1 LSAAAPGS
9 RHLFLVQSSLQFI
22 LAAAAAEEARQT
34 SQATCRMLFV
44 PDVLDPALF
53 AKVTEGWV
61 DPPFDRVAFLA
72 PRRLSSQT
80 TAATRPWRAMQRDLV
95 QALLDFSPTAVSV
108 FNDRQDAGQTLLI
121 EAAKRFPQA
130 RRECTEDGA
139 HSYTTFTY
147 RRHGAVTKLRQRWR
161 LGRRWADV
169 RVLGTHPLVQQFNAT
184 HPELLRSE
192 LRGDNVR
199 PFPLHRLGAE
209 TMQRLATRFCELV
222 GFDPQ
227 RIMAGAAIVTLNH
240 SDYARRNPDYAA
252 LVQACVAQ
260 LRLSATPYFFK
271 YHPREAAA
279 DYLNLGT
286 QGATGEIAR
295 TLPVECLYLLMR
307 EQPLLVIGGMST
319 SLLTAGLLMPRARTA
334 ALMHASSAG
343 DVWDARLLAALQI
356 TPLANAHSV
365 ADYLVAWRADARNST
380 SPF

>member
-1 LSAAAPGS
+1 LSSAAPGG

-53 AKVTEGWV
+53 AKVTEGWA
-61 DPPFDRVAFLA
+61 DPPFDRVAFMA
-72 PRRLSSQT
+72 PRRLPAQ
-80 TAATRPWRAMQRDLV
+80 TAAARPWRAVRQDLV
-95 QALLDFSPTAVSV
+95 QALLDFSPTTVTV

-121 EAAKRFPQA
+121 EAAMRLPQT

-147 RRHGAVTKLRQRWR
+147 REHGAVTKLRQRWR
-161 LGRRWADV
+161 LGQRWADV
-169 RVLGTHPLVQQFNAT
+169 RVLGTHPLVQRFNAT

-192 LRGDNVR
+192 LRGDKVR
-199 PFPLHRLGAE
+199 PFPLHRLGAD
-209 TMQRLATRFCELV
+209 TMRRMATRFCELV

-227 RIMAGAAIVTLNH
+227 RITAGAAIVTLNH

-252 LVQACVAQ
+252 LVQACVVQ
-260 LRLSATPYFFK
+260 LRAAATPFFFK

-286 QGATGEIAR
+286 QGTTGEIAR

-343 DVWDARLLAALQI
+343 DVWDARLLSALQI
-356 TPLANAHSV
+356 EPLADPASL
-365 ADYLVAWRADARNST
+365 AACLARWRALP
-380 SPF
+380 SPR

>member
-1 LSAAAPGS
+1 LSAAAPGG

-34 SQATCRMLFV
+34 QHATCRMLFL

-53 AKVTEGWV
+53 AQVIEGWT
-61 DPPFDRVAFLA
+61 DMPFDRVAFIA
-72 PRRLSSQT
+72 PRRLPGD
-80 TAATRPWRAMQRDLV
+80 TAPARPWRAIRHDIV
-95 QALLDFSPTAVSV
+95 QALNDFSPTNVTV

-121 EAAKRFPQA
+121 EAAKRFAHA
-130 RRECTEDGA
+130 RRQCTEDGA

-147 RRHGAVTKLRQRWR
+147 RQHGAVTTLRQRWR
-161 LGRRWADV
+161 LGRGWADV

-184 HPELLRSE
+184 HPELLRRE
-192 LRGDNVR
+192 LRGDKVR

-209 TMQRLATRFCELV
+209 TIRHLATCFCERV

-227 RIMAGAAIVTLNH
+227 RIPAGAAILTLNH
-240 SDYARRNPDYAA
+240 SDYARRNPDYVA

-260 LRLSATPYFFK
+260 LSASATPFLFK

-279 DYLNLGT
+279 DPLGLGA
-286 QGATGEIAR
+286 QGAVGEIAR

-319 SLLTAGLLMPRARTA
+319 SLLTAGLLMPQARTA

-343 DVWDARLLAALQI
+343 DAWDASLLEALKI
-356 TPLANAHSV
+356 TPLADAQAVSR
-365 ADYLVAWRADARNST
+365 YLAVWRADARNST